1 MKITTLGTSGGE
13 GGYPFAEYAIPD
25 GARIAAIRVLSGW
38 YVDSI
43 QLVYADAAGNETPME
58 TVGGAGL
65 HFAERENLF
74 VLDSDEYLVGISGT
88 SGQYVD
94 NIRFHTNKR
103 DSELFGGRGGDN
115 SFSFMADAGSQVI
128 GFFGRADWYLDAIG
142 VLVKKMPAAEA
153 PKKAVKKAAAKKEAA
168 PATAAAE
175 APKKATKKATA
186 KKEAAVEAPA
196 VEAPAAEAP
205 KKAAK
210 KATAKKEAAVEA
222 PAVEAPAAEAPKKAA
237 KKATAKK
244 DAAVEAPAV
253 EAPAAEAPKKAA
265 KKATAKK
272 EAAAE
277 PVVVEATRAAAVVE
291 AIAVTPDDL
300 TVIEGIGPKIAELLA
315 ADGIT
320 TFAALAATPADR
332 LKELLLAGGR
342 RFAIADPATWSQQA
356 ALAASGDKAGLAALQ
371 ASLKGGRKAN

>member
-210 KATAKKEAAVEA
+210 KATAKK
-222 PAVEAPAAEAPKKAA
+222 
-237 KKATAKK
+237 

>member
-153 PKKAVKKAAAKKEAA
+153 PKKAVKKAAAPVA
-168 PATAAAE
+168 AAAE
-175 APKKATKKATA
+175 APKKAGKKATA
-186 KKEAAVEAPA
+186 KKEAVVEAPA

-222 PAVEAPAAEAPKKAA
+222 PAVEAPAAEAPRKAA

-244 DAAVEAPAV
+244 DAA
-253 EAPAAEAPKKAA
+253 
-265 KKATAKK
+265 
-272 EAAAE
+272 AE
-277 PVVVEATRAAAVVE
+277 PVVAEATRAAAVVE

>member
-153 PKKAVKKAAAKKEAA
+153 PKKAVKKAAAPVAA
-168 PATAAAE
+168 
-175 APKKATKKATA
+175 
-186 KKEAAVEAPA
+186 
-196 VEAPAAEAP
+196 
-205 KKAAK
+205 
-210 KATAKKEAAVEA
+210 
-222 PAVEAPAAEAPKKAA
+222 
-237 KKATAKK
+237 
-244 DAAVEAPAV
+244 
-253 EAPAAEAPKKAA
+253 AAEAPKKAA

>member
-210 KATAKKEAAVEA
+210 KATAKKEAA
-222 PAVEAPAAEAPKKAA
+222 
-237 KKATAKK
+237 
-244 DAAVEAPAV
+244 
-253 EAPAAEAPKKAA
+253 
-265 KKATAKK
+265 
-272 EAAAE
+272 AE

-332 LKELLLAGGR
+332 LRELLLAGGR

>member
-1 MKITTLGTSGGE
+1 MKITALGTSGGLGGHPFGDYSIPE
-13 GGYPFAEYAIPD
+13 GT
-25 GARIAAIRVLSGW
+25 RIAEIRVLSGW

-43 QLVYADAAGNETPME
+43 QLVYVDATGKWTTME
-58 TVGGAGL
+58 PVGGAGI
-65 HFAERENLF
+65 HVAEREDRFLF
-74 VLDSDEYLVGISGT
+74 EPDEYLVGISGH
-88 SGQYVD
+88 SGDYVD
-94 NIRFHTNKR
+94 HISFHTNKR
-103 DSELFGGRGGDN
+103 VSDAFGGHGGEN
-115 SFSFMADAGSQVI
+115 AFSFMADAGSQIV
-128 GFFGRADWYLDAIG
+128 GFYGRADWYLDAIG
-142 VLVKKMPAAEA
+142 VLVKELPAAAVEA
-153 PKKAVKKAAAKKEAA
+153 PKKTVKKAAAKKEA
-168 PATAAAE
+168 TAAAPVAE
-175 APKKATKKATA
+175 APKKAAKKVTA
-186 KKEAAVEAPA
+186 KKEAV

-244 DAAVEAPAV
+244 EAAVEP
-253 EAPAAEAPKKAA
+253 
-265 KKATAKK
+265 
-272 EAAAE
+272 
-277 PVVVEATRAAAVVE
+277 VVEATRAAAVVE

-332 LKELLLAGGR
+332 LREILLAGGR
-342 RFAIADPATWSQQA
+342 RFAIADPATWPQQA

-371 ASLKGGRKAN
+371 ESLKGGRKAN

>member
-153 PKKAVKKAAAKKEAA
+153 PKKAVKKAAA

>member
-1 MKITTLGTSGGE
+1 
-13 GGYPFAEYAIPD
+13 
-25 GARIAAIRVLSGW
+25 
-38 YVDSI
+38 
-43 QLVYADAAGNETPME
+43 
-58 TVGGAGL
+58 
-65 HFAERENLF
+65 
-74 VLDSDEYLVGISGT
+74 
-88 SGQYVD
+88 
-94 NIRFHTNKR
+94 
-103 DSELFGGRGGDN
+103 
-115 SFSFMADAGSQVI
+115 MADAGSQVI

-186 KKEAAVEAPA
+186 KKE
-196 VEAPAAEAP
+196 
-205 KKAAK
+205 
-210 KATAKKEAAVEA
+210 
-222 PAVEAPAAEAPKKAA
+222 
-237 KKATAKK
+237 
-244 DAAVEAPAV
+244 AAVEAPAV

>member
-210 KATAKKEAAVEA
+210 KATAKKEAA
-222 PAVEAPAAEAPKKAA
+222 
-237 KKATAKK
+237 
-244 DAAVEAPAV
+244 
-253 EAPAAEAPKKAA
+253 
-265 KKATAKK
+265 
-272 EAAAE
+272 AE

>member
-38 YVDSI
+38 YVDSM

-74 VLDSDEYLVGISGT
+74 VLDADEYLVGISGT

-103 DSELFGGRGGDN
+103 ESDMFGGRGGEN
-115 SFSFMADAGSQVI
+115 AFSFMADAGSQVI

-142 VLVKKMPAAEA
+142 VLVKELPAAEA
-153 PKKAVKKAAAKKEAA
+153 PKKASKKVAAKKEAA
-168 PATAAAE
+168 PAAAVAE
-175 APKKATKKATA
+175 APKKASKKVATKKVAT

-196 VEAPAAEAP
+196 VEAPAVEAP

-222 PAVEAPAAEAPKKAA
+222 PVVEAPAVEAPKKAA
-237 KKATAKK
+237 KKS
-244 DAAVEAPAV
+244 
-253 EAPAAEAPKKAA
+253 
-265 KKATAKK
+265 TAKK

-277 PVVVEATRAAAVVE
+277 PVVVEATRAAAAVE
-291 AIAVTPDDL
+291 AIVVTPDDL

-332 LKELLLAGGR
+332 LKEILLAGGR
-342 RFAIADPATWSQQA
+342 RFAIADPATWPQQA

>member
-168 PATAAAE
+168 PAAAAVE
-175 APKKATKKATA
+175 APKKAAKKATT
-186 KKEAAVEAPA
+186 KKEAVVEAPA

-237 KKATAKK
+237 KKAAAKK
-244 DAAVEAPAV
+244 EAAV
-253 EAPAAEAPKKAA
+253 EAPAAEAPKKAT

>member
-1 MKITTLGTSGGE
+1 MEITTLGTSGGE

-25 GARIAAIRVLSGW
+25 GTRIAAIRVLSGW

-43 QLVYADAAGNETPME
+43 QLVYVDAAGNETPME

-65 HFAERENLF
+65 HFAERENQF
-74 VLDSDEYLVGISGT
+74 VLDGDEYLVGISGT

-103 DSELFGGRGGDN
+103 DSDMFGGSGGEN
-115 SFSFMADAGSQVI
+115 SFSFMADAGRQVI

-142 VLVKKMPAAEA
+142 VLVKELPAAEA
-153 PKKAVKKAAAKKEAA
+153 PKKAAKKVAANKEAAAEA
-168 PATAAAE
+168 PATAAPKKAAKKATAKNEVVVEAPAAE

-186 KKEAAVEAPA
+186 KKETVVEAAA

-210 KATAKKEAAVEA
+210 KAAAKKEVTVE
-222 PAVEAPAAEAPKKAA
+222 PA
-237 KKATAKK
+237 
-244 DAAVEAPAV
+244 
-253 EAPAAEAPKKAA
+253 
-265 KKATAKK
+265 
-272 EAAAE
+272 
-277 PVVVEATRAAAVVE
+277 VVVEVTRAAAVVE

-300 TVIEGIGPKIAELLA
+300 TVIEGIGPKIAGLLA

-332 LKELLLAGGR
+332 LKEILLAGGR
-342 RFAIADPATWSQQA
+342 RFAIADPATWPQQA

-371 ASLKGGRKAN
+371 ESLKGGRKAN

>member
-1 MKITTLGTSGGE
+1 MEITTLGTSGGE

-25 GARIAAIRVLSGW
+25 GTRIAAIRVLSGW

-65 HFAERENLF
+65 HFAERENQF
-74 VLDSDEYLVGISGT
+74 VLDGDEYLIGISGT

-103 DSELFGGRGGDN
+103 DSDMFGGRGGEN
-115 SFSFMADAGSQVI
+115 SFSLMANAGRQVI

-142 VLVKKMPAAEA
+142 VLVKELSAAEA
-153 PKKAVKKAAAKKEAA
+153 PKKAAKKVA
-168 PATAAAE
+168 
-175 APKKATKKATA
+175 A

-196 VEAPAAEAP
+196 AAAP
-205 KKAAK
+205 KKVAK

-222 PAVEAPAAEAPKKAA
+222 PATEAPTKAA

-244 DAAVEAPAV
+244 ETVVEAAAV
-253 EAPAAEAPKKAA
+253 EAPAAEAPKKGA
-265 KKATAKK
+265 KKAAAKK
-272 EAAAE
+272 EAAVE
-277 PVVVEATRAAAVVE
+277 PAVVEAVVVEATRAVAVVE

-332 LKELLLAGGR
+332 LKEILLAGGR
-342 RFAIADPATWSQQA
+342 RFAIADPATWPQQA

-371 ASLKGGRKAN
+371 ESLKGGRKAK

>member
-142 VLVKKMPAAEA
+142 VLVKKMPATEA
-153 PKKAVKKAAAKKEAA
+153 PKKAVKKAAAPVA
-168 PATAAAE
+168 AAAE
-175 APKKATKKATA
+175 APKKAAKKATA
-186 KKEAAVEAPA
+186 KKEAVVEAPV

-222 PAVEAPAAEAPKKAA
+222 PAVEAPAAEAPRKAA

-244 DAAVEAPAV
+244 DAA
-253 EAPAAEAPKKAA
+253 
-265 KKATAKK
+265 
-272 EAAAE
+272 AE
-277 PVVVEATRAAAVVE
+277 PVVAEATRAAAVVE
-291 AIAVTPDDL
+291 AIAVTPDD
-300 TVIEGIGPKIAELLA
+300 
-315 ADGIT
+315 
-320 TFAALAATPADR
+320 
-332 LKELLLAGGR
+332 
-342 RFAIADPATWSQQA
+342 
-356 ALAASGDKAGLAALQ
+356 
-371 ASLKGGRKAN
+371 

>member
-1 MKITTLGTSGGE
+1 MKTTTLGTSGGE

-25 GARIAAIRVLSGW
+25 GTRIAAIRVLSGW

-43 QLVYADAAGNETPME
+43 QLVYADATGNETPME

-65 HFAERENLF
+65 HFAERENQF
-74 VLDSDEYLVGISGT
+74 VLDADEYLVGISGT

-128 GFFGRADWYLDAIG
+128 GFFGRADWYLDSIG
-142 VLVKKMPAAEA
+142 VLVKKLPAAPAAEA
-153 PKKAVKKAAAKKEAA
+153 PKKASKKVAAKKEAA
-168 PATAAAE
+168 PAAPAAE
-175 APKKATKKATA
+175 APKKAAKKSTA
-186 KKEAAVEAPA
+186 KKEAVVEAPA

-210 KATAKKEAAVEA
+210 KPTAKKEAVVEV

-237 KKATAKK
+237 KKSTAKME
-244 DAAVEAPAV
+244 AVVEA
-253 EAPAAEAPKKAA
+253 
-265 KKATAKK
+265 
-272 EAAAE
+272 
-277 PVVVEATRAAAVVE
+277 VVVEATRAAAVVE

-332 LKELLLAGGR
+332 LREILLAGGR
-342 RFAIADPATWSQQA
+342 RFAIADPATWPQQA

>member
-153 PKKAVKKAAAKKEAA
+153 PKKAVKKAAA
-168 PATAAAE
+168 PVTA
-175 APKKATKKATA
+175 
-186 KKEAAVEAPA
+186 
-196 VEAPAAEAP
+196 
-205 KKAAK
+205 
-210 KATAKKEAAVEA
+210 
-222 PAVEAPAAEAPKKAA
+222 AAEAPKKAA